1 MLRSSFAALLA
12 SVVLAASVVAQAPVG
27 KLQWPTG
34 ALVYKVDYTTT
45 QTHSLKGTKSEA
57 KSTVRVTRRWKVGT
71 VDPAGTATLEMSL
84 TSMYQERTTA
94 GGSVW
99 KFDSENPKDSTPEM
113 RAALT
118 KHLNVPLATV
128 QVDAYGR
135 VVSVKDSK
143 SDASA
148 YENELPF
155 LGTLPGAAMKPGLA
169 WERKFQI
176 TLAPPLGTGEKYDA
190 VQKFTVKAVKDGLVT
205 VTTTTELKAKP
216 KAAADMVPLWQMLPK
231 GDRVGHDQRQA
242 ALGEADGGRGDQGP
256 RRGRLAHPLHQHED
270 VHVRPDEVILRE
282 TPAVTRGRISPVAHF
297 SCDWGDQ
304 CLA

>member
-1 MLRSSFAALLA
+1 MLRSSVAALL
-12 SVVLAASVVAQAPVG
+12 VTVIMAASVVAQAPVG
-27 KLQWPTG
+27 KLQWSTGG
-34 ALVYKVDYTTT
+34 ALVYKVEYTTT
-45 QTHSLKGTKSEA
+45 QMHSLKGTKSEA

-71 VDPAGTATLEMSL
+71 IDPAGTATLEMSL

-113 RAALT
+113 RVALT

-128 QVDAYGR
+128 QVDAFGR

-155 LGTLPGAAMKPGLA
+155 LGTVPGVAMKPGLV
-169 WERKFQI
+169 WERKFQV

-190 VQKFTVKAVKDGLVT
+190 VQKFTVKAVKDGFVT
-205 VTTTTELKAKP
+205 VATTTELKTKP

-231 GDRVGHDQRQA
+231 GEIVWDMTN
-242 ALGEADGGRGDQGP
+242 
-256 RRGRLAHPLHQHED
+256 GRLHSAKLT
-270 VHVRPDEVILRE
+270 VDEEVKDHDG
-282 TPAVTRGRISPVAHF
+282 AGSHTRFTSTKTFTFVGTK
-297 SCDWGDQ
+297 
-304 CLA
+304 